1 MIPKKQIVDLP
12 VYQPGK
18 PIEEVQKEFGLDHIV
33 KLASNENPFGCSPK
47 VKEAIIPVLDRL
59 AIYPDGAAMDLREGI
74 APFLG
79 VKEDELI
86 FGNGSDELL
95 MLTSRAY
102 LEPGTNAVMATQT
115 FSVYKTV
122 STVEGAE
129 VIEVPLKDGTH
140 DLQGMLAAI
149 NENTRVVWVCNPNNP
164 SGTIV
169 HEQELIHFLK
179 QVPSTALVVL
189 DEAYYEYVTDSN
201 YPQSINLFREYPNL
215 LILRT
220 FSKIYGLAGLRIGYG
235 IASPDLVDKINRVRE
250 PFNTSS
256 LAQVGALAAIADQEF
271 VTYCREANAKG
282 LQQMYIGFD
291 ELGLTYYKSQGNF
304 VLVET
309 GRDGNEVFQALLRKG
324 YIIRSGVP
332 LGFPTAIRV
341 TVGSEQQNEGFLQAL
356 REVLTA

>member
-1 MIPKKQIVDLP
+1 M
-12 VYQPGK
+12 
-18 PIEEVQKEFGLDHIV
+18 E
-33 KLASNENPFGCSPK
+33 
-47 VKEAIIPVLDRL
+47 
-59 AIYPDGAAMDLREGI
+59 LREGL

-102 LEPGTNAVMATQT
+102 LQPGTNAVMATHT

-129 VIEVPLKDGTH
+129 VIEVPLEDGTH
-140 DLQGMLAAI
+140 NLEGMSSAI
-149 NENTRVVWVCNPNNP
+149 NEDTRVVWVCNPNNP

-169 HEQELIHFLK
+169 HEQELIHFLN
-179 QVPSTALVVL
+179 QVPSSALVVL

-201 YPQSINLFREYPNL
+201 YPRSIELFREYPNL

-235 IASPDLVDKINRVRE
+235 IASSDVVDKINRVRE

-256 LAQVGALAAIADQEF
+256 LAQKGALAAIADQEF
-271 VTYCREANAKG
+271 V
-282 LQQMYIGFD
+282 I
-291 ELGLTYYKSQGNF
+291 
-304 VLVET
+304 
-309 GRDGNEVFQALLRKG
+309 
-324 YIIRSGVP
+324 P
-332 LGFPTAIRV
+332 LP
-341 TVGSEQQNEGFLQAL
+341 GSEC
-356 REVLTA
+356 